1 MLIDPNDLQ
10 TIGYFALN
18 IAEVITYNL
27 SRPYPLSRHHRL
39 GVVSLELFDS
49 TPRDFSVLD
58 YLFNPNNTQPVS
70 SFDSSPLE
78 VVSQAFWSRAPARFL
93 SVTSTGQGIT
103 SRQLLVGT
111 HTDQVS

>member
-1 MLIDPNDLQ
+1 MLEPWYLCSSYCC
-10 TIGYFALN
+10 GYYQEHAHDSSSSL
-18 IAEVITYNL
+18 L
-27 SRPYPLSRHHRL
+27 RPHHHRL

-70 SFDSSPLE
+70 SFDASPLE
-78 VVSQAFWSRAPARFL
+78 VVSQAFWSRTPARFL

-111 HTDQVS
+111 HTDQVGVG